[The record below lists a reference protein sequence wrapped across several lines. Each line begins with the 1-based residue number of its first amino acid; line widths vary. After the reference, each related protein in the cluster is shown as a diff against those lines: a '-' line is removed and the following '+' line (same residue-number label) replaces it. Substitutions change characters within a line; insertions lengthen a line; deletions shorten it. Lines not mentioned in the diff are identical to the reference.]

1 MTDTQAEAVILVHG
15 LYMKPWTW
23 VSYRRFL
30 SKQGYKV
37 YLFGYKTTRQ
47 PFALTLMQLVAFV
60 NSRPE
65 QTVHLVAHSMG
76 GILSMRALP
85 QMNKP
90 GKLVMLGTPLHG
102 SKVAKKLQ
110 HIGWHKKLL
119 NHATEPLTAGAAKAN
134 THRETMM
141 IAGTSPYGLG
151 RFIEPKL
158 GLSDGTVAVAET
170 QAEWLDQHKQVHS
183 SHFGLLRN
191 KQAQALTLEFLNTA
205 D

>member
-1 MTDTQAEAVILVHG
+1 
-15 LYMKPWTW
+15 
-23 VSYRRFL
+23 
-30 SKQGYKV
+30 
-37 YLFGYKTTRQ
+37 
-47 PFALTLMQLVAFV
+47 
-60 NSRPE
+60 
-65 QTVHLVAHSMG
+65 
-76 GILSMRALP
+76 MRALP

-119 NHATEPLTAGAAKAN
+119 NHATEPLTAGEAKAN
-134 THRETMM
+134 THREIMM

-158 GLSDGTVAVAET
+158 GPSDGTVAVAET

-205 D
+205 DQVQRFNWTTFFTNSKM